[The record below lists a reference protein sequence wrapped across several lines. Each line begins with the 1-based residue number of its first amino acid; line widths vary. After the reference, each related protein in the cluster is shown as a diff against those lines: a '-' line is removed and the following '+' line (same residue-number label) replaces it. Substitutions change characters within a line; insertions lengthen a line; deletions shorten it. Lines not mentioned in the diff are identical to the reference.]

1 MDKYHDGQ
9 VQEWTNTPLWVVLH
23 ANIYA
28 WRYAGY
34 VVELFTSMHT
44 TKLFCYMSLID
55 VPQEVTIDALSQS
68 LQDLWA

>member
-1 MDKYHDGQ
+1 MAKYHDGQ

-23 ANIYA
+23 EIIYA

-34 VVELFTSMHT
+34 VELFTTMHT
-44 TKLFCYMSLID
+44 TKLFCYMSSIP

-68 LQDLWA
+68 LQVLWA